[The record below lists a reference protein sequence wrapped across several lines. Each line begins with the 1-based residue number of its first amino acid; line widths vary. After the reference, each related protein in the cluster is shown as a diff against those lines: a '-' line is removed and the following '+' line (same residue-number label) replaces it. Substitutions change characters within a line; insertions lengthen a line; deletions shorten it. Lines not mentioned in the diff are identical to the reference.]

1 MAKRIPTCT
10 TSISPVSLHG
20 EQKAVRE
27 VVVAATDRRR
37 LLRSGFVLLALL
49 LFGHQAIAATLPV
62 DNVDVL
68 YHRYDGGG
76 MVIDGP
82 SVLVRKGIGS
92 SVSFSGQYYVDSVS
106 AASVDVLATASPYE
120 EERNEYTFGVDYLH
134 DKSILSLGFT
144 NSSENDY
151 EANTVY
157 FSLSQEFF
165 GGMSTVTMGYAS
177 GWDEVGRVGNDSFS
191 EEADRRNYQLGLSQV
206 VTRNSLV
213 GLDLEVVTDE
223 GFLQNP
229 YRQNRYIDP
238 NDSTAFLYQPER
250 YPETRTS
257 TSVAMRA
264 LYYLPYRASIR
275 GEYRYFSDTWG
286 INAHTVE
293 LGYVHGLNQHWTLE
307 GSIRYYSQSE
317 ADFYSDLFPFENSQT
332 HLARDKELSSLSGT
346 TLAVGAV
353 YEWKQTSLPGIDR
366 LQFSLLVD
374 WLNFEYDNFRDVTAA
389 GDFLPGEEPLY
400 SFDAYVTRASLILEY

>member
-1 MAKRIPTCT
+1 M
-10 TSISPVSLHG
+10 V
-20 EQKAVRE
+20 
-27 VVVAATDRRR
+27 
-37 LLRSGFVLLALL
+37 RSGLLFLLALL
-49 LFGHQAIAATLPV
+49 PFGHQAIAATLPV

-144 NSSENDY
+144 NSTENDY

-157 FSLSQEFF
+157 FSVSQEFF

-238 NDSTAFLYQPER
+238 NDSTGFLYQPER

>member
-1 MAKRIPTCT
+1 MAVTDGARFVRSAVILFTLL
-10 TSISPVSLHG
+10 VSG
-20 EQKAVRE
+20 Q
-27 VVVAATDRRR
+27 
-37 LLRSGFVLLALL
+37 
-49 LFGHQAIAATLPV
+49 QAIAATLPV

-92 SVSFSGQYYVDSVS
+92 QVSFSGQYYVDSVS
-106 AASVDVLATASPYE
+106 AASVDVLATASAYE
-120 EERNEYTFGVDYLH
+120 EERKEYTFGVDYLH
-134 DKSILSLGFT
+134 DKSLLSLGFT
-144 NSSENDY
+144 NSTENDY

-157 FSLSQEFF
+157 FSVSQEFF

-177 GWDEVGRVGNDSFS
+177 GWDDVGKVGDETFS

-229 YRQNRYIDP
+229 YRENRYIDP
-238 NDSTAFLYQPER
+238 TNPTLFKTQLER

-257 TSVAMRA
+257 TSVALRA

-286 INAHTVE
+286 INAHTME

-307 GSIRYYSQSE
+307 GSVRYYTQSE
-317 ADFYSDLFPFENSQT
+317 ADFYSDLFPFANSQT
-332 HLARDKELSSLSGT
+332 YLARDKELSSLSGT
-346 TLAVGAV
+346 TLAFGAV

-374 WLNFEYDNFRDVTAA
+374 WLNFEYDNFRDVTA
-389 GDFLPGEEPLY
+389 GEGYLPGEEPLY

>member
-1 MAKRIPTCT
+1 MAVTDGARFVR
-10 TSISPVSLHG
+10 S
-20 EQKAVRE
+20 AVI
-27 VVVAATDRRR
+27 
-37 LLRSGFVLLALL
+37 LLTLLAS
-49 LFGHQAIAATLPV
+49 GQQAIAATLPV

-92 SVSFSGQYYVDSVS
+92 QVSFSGQYYVDSVS
-106 AASVDVLATASPYE
+106 AASVDVLATASAYE
-120 EERNEYTFGVDYLH
+120 EERKEYTFGVDYLH
-134 DKSILSLGFT
+134 DKSLLSLGFT
-144 NSSENDY
+144 NSTENDY

-157 FSLSQEFF
+157 FSVSQEFF

-177 GWDEVGRVGNDSFS
+177 GWDEVGKVGDESFN

-223 GFLQNP
+223 GFLRNP
-229 YRQNRYIDP
+229 YRVYRYIDP
-238 NDSTAFLYQPER
+238 ENSAAFLTQPER

-257 TSVAMRA
+257 TSVALRS

-286 INAHTVE
+286 ISAHTVE
-293 LGYVHGLNQHWTLE
+293 LAYVHGLNQHWSLE
-307 GSIRYYSQSE
+307 GSVRYYTQSE
-317 ADFYSDLFPFENSQT
+317 ADFYSDLFPFANSQT
-332 HLARDKELSSLSGT
+332 HLARDKELSSFSGT

-374 WLNFEYDNFRDVTAA
+374 WLNFEYDNFRDVTA
-389 GDFLPGEEPLY
+389 GEGYLPGEEPLY

>member
-1 MAKRIPTCT
+1 M
-10 TSISPVSLHG
+10 
-20 EQKAVRE
+20 
-27 VVVAATDRRR
+27 AATDRRW
-37 LLRSGFVLLALL
+37 LVRSGFLLLALV
-49 LFGHQAIAATLPV
+49 LFGHQAMAATLPV

-82 SVLVRKGIGS
+82 SVLVRKGIGPQV
-92 SVSFSGQYYVDSVS
+92 SVSGQYYVDSVS

-120 EERNEYTFGVDYLH
+120 EERNEYTFGIDYLH

-144 NSSENDY
+144 NSTENDY
-151 EANTVY
+151 EANTLY
-157 FSLSQEFF
+157 FSVSQEFF

-206 VTRNSLV
+206 ITRNSLV

-238 NDSTAFLYQPER
+238 NDSTSFLYQPER

-257 TSVAMRA
+257 TSVALRA

-286 INAHTVE
+286 INAHTIE

-307 GSIRYYSQSE
+307 GSVRYYAQSE

-366 LQFSLLVD
+366 LQFSLLLD
-374 WLNFEYDNFRDVTAA
+374 WLNFDYDNFRDVTAA
-389 GDFLPGEEPLY
+389 GDYLPGEEPLY
-400 SFDAYVTRASLILEY
+400 SFDALVTRASLILEY

>member
-1 MAKRIPTCT
+1 M
-10 TSISPVSLHG
+10 
-20 EQKAVRE
+20 
-27 VVVAATDRRR
+27 AATDRRQ
-37 LLRSGFVLLALL
+37 LVRSGLLFLLALL
-49 LFGHQAIAATLPV
+49 PFGHQAIAATLPV

-144 NSSENDY
+144 NSTENDY

-157 FSLSQEFF
+157 FSVSQEFF

-238 NDSTAFLYQPER
+238 NDSTGFLYQPER

>member
-1 MAKRIPTCT
+1 MARRIPTCI
-10 TSISPVSLHG
+10 TSISPGSLRG
-20 EQKAVRE
+20 EQKAVLG
-27 VVVAATDRRR
+27 VAVAVTDGKR
-37 LLRSGFVLLALL
+37 LVRSVCALFVLMLA
-49 LFGHQAIAATLPV
+49 GQQAIAATLPV

-92 SVSFSGQYYVDSVS
+92 SV
-106 AASVDVLATASPYE
+106 
-120 EERNEYTFGVDYLH
+120 
-134 DKSILSLGFT
+134 LSLGFT

>member
-1 MAKRIPTCT
+1 M
-10 TSISPVSLHG
+10 VQG
-20 EQKAVRE
+20 VAVA
-27 VVVAATDRRR
+27 VTDRWPRAVALFALPI
-37 LLRSGFVLLALL
+37 LLLLACKLS
-49 LFGHQAIAATLPV
+49 AATLPV

-82 SVLVRKGIGS
+82 SVLVRKSAGPQIS
-92 SVSFSGQYYVDSVS
+92 MSGQYYVDSVS
-106 AASVDVLATASPYE
+106 AASVDVLATASPYT
-120 EERNEYTFGVDYLH
+120 EERTEYTFGVDYLH
-134 DKSILSLGFT
+134 EDSILSLGFT

-151 EANTVY
+151 EANTAY
-157 FSLSQEFF
+157 FSISQEFF
-165 GGMSTVTMGYAS
+165 GGMSTVTMGYAN
-177 GWDEVGRVGNDSFS
+177 GWDEVGKFGNDSFS

-229 YRQNRYIDP
+229 YRQNRYVDP

-257 TSVAMRA
+257 TSVAFRA

-286 INAHTVE
+286 INAHTIE

-307 GSIRYYSQSE
+307 GSVRYYSQSE

-346 TLAVGAV
+346 TLAAGAV

-374 WLNFEYDNFRDVTAA
+374 WLNFDYDNFRDVTAA
-389 GDFLPGEEPLY
+389 GDYLPGEEPFY
-400 SFDAYVTRASLILEY
+400 SFDALVTRASLILEY

>member
-1 MAKRIPTCT
+1 M
-10 TSISPVSLHG
+10 
-20 EQKAVRE
+20 
-27 VVVAATDRRR
+27 AATDGNR
-37 LLRSGFVLLALL
+37 FVLSALL
-49 LFGHQAIAATLPV
+49 LIVLLLSGHQAQAATLPV

-82 SVLVRKGIGS
+82 SVLVRKSIGS
-92 SVSFSGQYYVDSVS
+92 QFSLSGQYYVDSVS
-106 AASVDVLATASPYE
+106 AASVDVLATASPYK
-120 EERNEYTFGVDYLH
+120 EERNEYTFGIDYLH

-144 NSSENDY
+144 NSTENDY

-229 YRQNRYIDP
+229 YRQNRYLDP

-250 YPETRTS
+250 YPETRPS
-257 TSVAMRA
+257 TSVAARA

-275 GEYRYFSDTWG
+275 AEYRYFSDTWG
-286 INAHTVE
+286 ISAHTIE
-293 LGYVHGLNQHWTLE
+293 LGYVHGLNEHWTLE
-307 GSIRYYSQSE
+307 GSIRYYTQGE

-346 TLAVGAV
+346 TLAAGAV

-374 WLNFEYDNFRDVTAA
+374 WLNFDYDNFRDVTAA
-389 GDFLPGEEPLY
+389 GDYLPGEEPLY
-400 SFDAYVTRASLILEY
+400 SFDALVTRASLILEY

>member
-1 MAKRIPTCT
+1 M
-10 TSISPVSLHG
+10 
-20 EQKAVRE
+20 
-27 VVVAATDRRR
+27 VVAATDRRW
-37 LLRSGFVLLALL
+37 LVRSGFLLLALV
-49 LFGHQAIAATLPV
+49 LFGHQAMAATLPV

-82 SVLVRKGIGS
+82 SVLVRKGIGPQV
-92 SVSFSGQYYVDSVS
+92 SVSGQYYVDSVS

-120 EERNEYTFGVDYLH
+120 EERNEYTFGIDYLH

-144 NSSENDY
+144 NSTENDY
-151 EANTVY
+151 EANTLY
-157 FSLSQEFF
+157 FSVSQEFF

-206 VTRNSLV
+206 ITRNSLV

-238 NDSTAFLYQPER
+238 NDSTSFLYQPER

-257 TSVAMRA
+257 TSVALRA

-286 INAHTVE
+286 INAHTIE

-307 GSIRYYSQSE
+307 GSVRYYAQSE

-366 LQFSLLVD
+366 LQFSLLLD
-374 WLNFEYDNFRDVTAA
+374 WLNFDYDNFRDVTAA
-389 GDFLPGEEPLY
+389 GDYLPGEEPLY
-400 SFDAYVTRASLILEY
+400 SFDALVTRASLILEY

>member
-1 MAKRIPTCT
+1 MAVTDRF
-10 TSISPVSLHG
+10 
-20 EQKAVRE
+20 R
-27 VVVAATDRRR
+27 VAALSLTA
-37 LLRSGFVLLALL
+37 LMALL
-49 LFGHQAIAATLPV
+49 TVQSATAATLPV
-62 DNVDVL
+62 DKVDVL

-82 SVLVRKGIGS
+82 SVLVRKGIGPQ
-92 SVSFSGQYYVDSVS
+92 VSFSGQYYVDSVS
-106 AASVDVLATASPYE
+106 AASVDVLATASAYE
-120 EERNEYTFGVDYLH
+120 EERTEYTVGVDYLY
-134 DKSILSLGFT
+134 DKAILSLGYT
-144 NSSENDY
+144 NSTENDY
-151 EANTVY
+151 EANTLY
-157 FSLSQEFF
+157 FSVSQEFF

-223 GFLQNP
+223 GYLQNP
-229 YRQNRYIDP
+229 YRVNRYINPDNP
-238 NDSTAFLYQPER
+238 AEFLTQPEQ

-257 TSVAMRA
+257 TSVAVRA

-286 INAHTVE
+286 INAHTME

-307 GSIRYYSQSE
+307 GSVRYYTQNE
-317 ADFYSDLFPFENSQT
+317 ADFYSDLFPFKNSQT

-374 WLNFEYDNFRDVTAA
+374 WLNFDYDNFRDVTAA
-389 GDFLPGEEPLY
+389 GNYLPGEEPLY

>member
-1 MAKRIPTCT
+1 M
-10 TSISPVSLHG
+10 
-20 EQKAVRE
+20 
-27 VVVAATDRRR
+27 AATDRRQ
-37 LLRSGFVLLALL
+37 LVRSGCLLLALA
-49 LFGHQAIAATLPV
+49 LFGHSAIAATLPV

-92 SVSFSGQYYVDSVS
+92 QVSLSGQYYVDSVS

-144 NSSENDY
+144 NSTENDY

-157 FSLSQEFF
+157 FSVSQEFF

-223 GFLQNP
+223 GYLQNP
-229 YRQNRYIDP
+229 YRVNRYINPDNP
-238 NDSTAFLYQPER
+238 AEFLTQPEQ

-257 TSVAMRA
+257 TSVAVRA